1 MNTTLKTLTFAA
13 IMATSIGAS
22 GVSASAQKVLNVG
35 PAPTPGNG
43 APPSQ
48 VVSGCPYGYIA
59 SVRVDAYGNQLIY
72 CVLPRQGKPVLPV
85 GSIIGG
91 IIGGIIAGHR

>member
-1 MNTTLKTLTFAA
+1 MNTIKTIASAA
-13 IMATSIGAS
+13 IILAS
-22 GVSASAQKVLNVG
+22 FAGTASAQKALNVG
-35 PAPTPGNG
+35 PAPTPGIG
-43 APPSQ
+43 APPAQ

-72 CVLPRQGKPVLPV
+72 CVLPRPERPVLPV

-91 IIGGIIAGHR
+91 IIGGIIAGHH